1 MKTQSALSKQNS
13 SNFIFII
20 LTSAGFGYALLNQFL
35 LGKPNLGFLVQMAF
49 LSFASFASWQRNK
62 KRN

>member
-1 MKTQSALSKQNS
+1 MKIQSALSRENNF
-13 SNFIFII
+13 NFIFII
-20 LTSAGFGYALLNQFL
+20 LTSAGFGYALVNQFL
-35 LGKPNLGFLVQMAF
+35 LNKPDLGFLVQMAF

>member
-13 SNFIFII
+13 FNFIFVI
-20 LTSAGFGYALLNQFL
+20 LTSAGFGYALVNQFL
-35 LGKPNLGFLVQMAF
+35 VDKPNLGFLVQMAF
-49 LSFASFASWQRNK
+49 LSIAAVASWQRNK

>member
-13 SNFIFII
+13 FNFIFII
-20 LTSAGFGYALLNQFL
+20 LASAGFGYALVNQFL
-35 LGKPNLGFLVQMAF
+35 VDKPNLGFLVQMAF
-49 LSFASFASWQRNK
+49 LSIASVASWQRNK